1 MSLTLQTFSRVPDAM
16 AALKAPGARYLGG
29 GTLLV
34 RAANEGDVSIASFVR
49 ATDPALRAISLS
61 DGRANI
67 GASVTMSE
75 IVRHPDLGFLAQA
88 ARAIGGPAIRNMAT
102 VGGNLFAPSPYGDF
116 AVALLALDATVAV
129 GGAEMSLEVF
139 LAERDGAHAGKIV
152 TAVSF
157 ATSQKENFRFAKAA
171 RVKPRGVSIVAIAAV
186 IQETSGAIQAARIAF
201 GGMANRPLR
210 ARAAESALVGRKRT
224 KEGIEP
230 ALEVAHEGTSPEN
243 DAIASRWY
251 RNQVLPVHL
260 SRLLLA

>member
-34 RAANEGDVSIASFVR
+34 RRANEGDVSIASFVR
-49 ATDPALRAISLS
+49 ATDPILRAISLS
-61 DGRANI
+61 DDRANI

-75 IVRHPDLGFLAQA
+75 IVRHPELGFLAQA

-102 VGGNLFAPSPYGDF
+102 VGGNLFAPPPYGDF
-116 AVALLALDATVAV
+116 AVALLALDATVTV
-129 GGAEMSLEVF
+129 GGGEMSIEAF
-139 LAERDGAHAGKIV
+139 LAERDGVHAGKIV

-157 ATSQKENFRFAKAA
+157 ATSEKNNFRFAKAA
-171 RVKPRGVSIVAIAAV
+171 RVKPRGVSIVTIAAV
-186 IQETSGAIQAARIAF
+186 IQEKAGAIESVRIAF
-201 GGMANRPLR
+201 GCMADRPIR
-210 ARAAESALVGRKRT
+210 GRAAETALVGRERT

-230 ALEVAHEGTSPEN
+230 ALKIACDGTSPVH

-251 RNQVLPVHL
+251 RREVLPVHL